1 MEDELHVDYYVL
13 LRCVADEVNVCSGH
27 SSVCGETQLKM
38 VILMG
43 VRNEE
48 LVLHIISLVV
58 FCSIQEVKIYWFY
71 EATKSAS
78 ATTIRVARTLNM
90 ELRSDRASSFYCQA
104 PDSGQNN
111 CRCVSFFFSSNAKE
125 QPVPSSLYLSRI
137 I

>member
-1 MEDELHVDYYVL
+1 MEDELYVDYYVL
-13 LRCVADEVNVCSGH
+13 LRGFADEVNVCSGH

-58 FCSIQEVKIYWFY
+58 SCSIQEVKICWFY

-78 ATTIRVARTLNM
+78 ATTIRVARTLDM

-111 CRCVSFFFSSNAKE
+111 CRCVSFFSPPTPRNN
-125 QPVPSSLYLSRI
+125 LYLHLCTRHA
-137 I
+137 